1 MKRYS
6 EKFLKNSW
14 VQAAFFKIKHHLFEQ
29 QLIFG
34 KSNGCSND
42 LTVFT
47 SSVDHMTSL
56 IHCKDSSWLDVRTAE
71 TTHQSIKYL
80 PHQAQLLP

>member
-1 MKRYS
+1 MYKVTIGNLVNQ
-6 EKFLKNSW
+6 LKTRFAIQIYVWSANK
-14 VQAAFFKIKHHLFEQ
+14 QIRGGNFK
-29 QLIFG
+29 LI
-34 KSNGCSND
+34 
-42 LTVFT
+42 
-47 SSVDHMTSL
+47 DHVTSL

>member
-1 MKRYS
+1 MAKRVVRIKRYS

-56 IHCKDSSWLDVRTAE
+56 IHCKDSKRYGQRKKIVHIT
-71 TTHQSIKYL
+71 
-80 PHQAQLLP
+80 